1 MKKILR
7 FSILFTLILSLAQL
21 AAVQALGEWQPR
33 LSVAEEVYRF
43 EPVKEGAVVKQT
55 VLIENTGREDLRI
68 ESVTPSCDCVHYK
81 LSSRTIAPEKKAEL
95 SVSIDT
101 KGKSGEY
108 VGSVFIS
115 SNDPVEPV
123 KRIKFYVPVTPDR

>member
-1 MKKILR
+1 MKKIAW
-7 FSILFTLILSLAQL
+7 FSIIFIIILSLAQM
-21 AAVQALGEWQPR
+21 AAVQAEEEWQPR
-33 LSVAEEVYRF
+33 LFVAEEVYRF

-55 VLIENTGREDLRI
+55 VLIENTGREELRI

-81 LSSRTIAPEKKAEL
+81 LSSRTIAPEKRAEL
-95 SVSIDT
+95 SVTINT

-115 SNDPVEPV
+115 SNDPIEPV
-123 KRIKFYVPVTPDR
+123 KRIKFYVPVTPNQ